1 MSLKHILLALLTVVV
16 WGLNFVAIK
25 IGLEQLPPILFTA
38 LRFFLVA
45 FPWIFFV
52 RRPAVFG
59 LALLLY
65 AMGNFV
71 LQFAFLF
78 SAMAV
83 GASAGLASLI
93 LQVQVFFTLFF
104 AFVLMREKPS
114 RWQLTGLLVSTAGL
128 AVVVVNLEGEMPV
141 AAFFLLI
148 AAAAAWGGGNVAA
161 KYLKNTPSV
170 ATLVVWGG
178 AIAVLPL
185 AAASAVLEYEYWNWQ
200 TLSGL
205 TMSSILSLLY
215 IVCFATFL
223 GYGLWGY
230 LLQKNPA
237 VTVAQYALL
246 VPVVGFAASALILG
260 EQLYF
265 WKIMAAVLVI
275 SGLLISRLR

>member
-104 AFVLMREKPS
+104 ALIFMREMPS

-128 AVVVVNLEGEMPV
+128 AVVVLNLEGEMPI
-141 AAFFLLI
+141 AAFLLLI
-148 AAAAAWGGGNVAA
+148 AAAAAFGVGNVAA

-200 TLSGL
+200 TLTGL

-215 IVCFATFL
+215 VVCFATFL
-223 GYGLWGY
+223 SYGLWSY